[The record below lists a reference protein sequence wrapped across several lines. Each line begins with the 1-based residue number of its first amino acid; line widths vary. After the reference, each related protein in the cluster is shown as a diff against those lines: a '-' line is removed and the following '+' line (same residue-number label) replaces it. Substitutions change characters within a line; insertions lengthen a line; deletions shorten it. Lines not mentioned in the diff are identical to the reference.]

1 VIDRRLLKNLD
12 YRLLLIVFILSL
24 YGLLIISSA
33 SQGIGLDD
41 SFYYVR
47 KQIIGMLIGLVAMIV
62 VLCIDYINFYRW
74 SWYLYACN
82 LIFLGLVLFIGS
94 EGGGAYRWIDLRVF
108 DFQPSELAKFIII
121 ITLAALLLDYEDKPN
136 SFSSM
141 LVFLFHVL
149 VPMVLIFLQPDL
161 GTALVFIVIFFGM
174 LYFAGIS
181 WRYLLP
187 VVCTGLA
194 LLPFLWTRL
203 LPYQK
208 MRLVVF
214 FNPEL
219 DPLGYGYQLKQ
230 SMIAIG
236 SGGVTGKG
244 IYQGTQAGLRF
255 LPEPYTDFIF
265 SVLGEELGFLGA
277 VFLLFL
283 YFLLIYHILKIGSY
297 SKDTFGAYIC
307 VGVAAM
313 LVFQILVNIGMTLSI
328 MPVTGIPLPF
338 MSYGGNAMLVN
349 MLSVGIVLNIGM
361 RRHKIQF

>member
-1 VIDRRLLKNLD
+1 
-12 YRLLLIVFILSL
+12 
-24 YGLLIISSA
+24 
-33 SQGIGLDD
+33 
-41 SFYYVR
+41 
-47 KQIIGMLIGLVAMIV
+47 M
-62 VLCIDYINFYRW
+62 
-74 SWYLYACN
+74 
-82 LIFLGLVLFIGS
+82 
-94 EGGGAYRWIDLRVF
+94 
-108 DFQPSELAKFIII
+108 
-121 ITLAALLLDYEDKPN
+121 
-136 SFSSM
+136 
-141 LVFLFHVL
+141 
-149 VPMVLIFLQPDL
+149 
-161 GTALVFIVIFFGM
+161 
-174 LYFAGIS
+174 
-181 WRYLLP
+181 
-187 VVCTGLA
+187 VCTGLA

-307 VGVAAM
+307 IGVAAHAG
-313 LVFQILVNIGMTLSI
+313 ISD
-328 MPVTGIPLPF
+328 TGEHRYDFKHYAGYRNTASFYEL
-338 MSYGGNAMLVN
+338 
-349 MLSVGIVLNIGM
+349 
-361 RRHKIQF
+361 RRQCHGRKYALHWDRTQCRHAAA